1 MPFLFY
7 NMINPFIIDFENLL
21 DLSTSDKGIYLSD
34 PFILYVGPFTCPI
47 MRSVLKGSACETK
60 LLL

>member
-1 MPFLFY
+1 
-7 NMINPFIIDFENLL
+7 MINPFIIDFENLL